1 MIFPV
6 RRRRSARAARRA
18 ATVARVAART
28 AFTLAAAAA
37 LALVGTHCYF
47 VSPYADLTS
56 GSAPDGGAGGAD
68 ARGVQFCKRL
78 APTPTFCRDFD
89 EGEPVGAGFTFVGG
103 SPGGTLDVDPAVGV
117 SSTSSLHSAVP
128 ATAGGG
134 PLEYVAEDVVVT
146 RSLHVELDALADGLG
161 SATDEVTLLAVSGHD
176 AAGVQRSLLYYTTRT
191 GAELEEES
199 TPPFM
204 NWPKPLPAPP
214 ELGKWT
220 HYALDLVLAGDAPAR
235 VTLAVDGKKVLDDAA
250 LGQSWPAGGYRV
262 SFGLSWINAS
272 RAAWSFHDDDL
283 VIVAR

>member
-1 MIFPV
+1 M
-6 RRRRSARAARRA
+6 RRSRSARAAVRA
-18 ATVARVAART
+18 ATVATVAA
-28 AFTLAAAAA
+28 LAPGATVA

-56 GSAPDGGAGGAD
+56 GSAPDGDAGGSGD
-68 ARGVQFCKRL
+68 ARGGQFCKRL

-89 EGEPVGAGFTFVGG
+89 EGEPVGTGFTFVGA
-103 SPGGTLDVDPAVGV
+103 SPGGTLDVDPAVSV
-117 SSTSSLHSAVP
+117 SSTSSLHCAVP

-161 SATDEVTLLAVSGHD
+161 SATDEVTLLAISGHD

-250 LGQSWPAGGYRV
+250 LGQPWPAGGYRV

>member
-1 MIFPV
+1 M
-6 RRRRSARAARRA
+6 RRSRSARAAVRA
-18 ATVARVAART
+18 ATVARVAARP
-28 AFTLAAAAA
+28 ALTLAAAVA

-56 GSAPDGGAGGAD
+56 GSAPDGGAGGSD

-89 EGEPVGAGFTFVGG
+89 EGEPVGTGFTFVGA
-103 SPGGTLDVDPAVGV
+103 SPGGTLDVDPAVSV
-117 SSTSSLHSAVP
+117 SSTSSLHCAVP

-146 RSLHVELDALADGLG
+146 RSLHVELDALADVLG
-161 SATDEVTLLAVSGHD
+161 NGTDEVTLLSVVSRDG
-176 AAGVQRSLLYYTTRT
+176 AGVQRSLLYYTTQA

-204 NWPKPLPAPP
+204 NWPKALPAPP
-214 ELGKWT
+214 TVGKWS
-220 HYALDLVLAGDAPAR
+220 HYALDLALAGDAPAR
-235 VTLAVDGKKVLDDAA
+235 ITLAIDGKKVLDDAP
-250 LGQSWPAGGYRV
+250 LGQPWRAGKYRV
-262 SFGLSWINAS
+262 AFGLSWSNAS

-283 VIVAR
+283 VIDAR